1 MGFAQAA
8 LIWSRLWIGSLRGI
22 LRGIFMSALTGFTL
36 LLLYQVAGE
45 VLARLFA
52 LDLPGPV
59 LGLILLWPSLWVDW
73 IREQVTA
80 VAGFLL
86 SNLSLLF
93 IPVGVGVILHLELLS
108 SIWWQIAVALVV
120 STVLGLIATVL
131 ILRAL
136 IREPLEP
143 DQARE
148 DRANG

>member
-1 MGFAQAA
+1 
-8 LIWSRLWIGSLRGI
+8 
-22 LRGIFMSALTGFTL
+22 MSALIGFTL

-52 LDLPGPV
+52 LELPGPV
-59 LGLILLWPSLWVDW
+59 LGLILLWPSLWVSW

-108 SIWWQIAVALVV
+108 SIWWQIAVALLV
-120 STVLGLIATVL
+120 STIFGLIATVL

-143 DQARE
+143 GQVGE
-148 DRANG
+148 DRTDG